1 MHFRIELAR
10 PEDAA
15 DFRAGRPIPVKRR
28 GFIYVPQVDIKLSKV
43 NAASKQGRNPCCGQ

>member
-1 MHFRIELAR
+1 MLMHFRIEMAS

-43 NAASKQGRNPCCGQ
+43 RKQGRDPCCGQ